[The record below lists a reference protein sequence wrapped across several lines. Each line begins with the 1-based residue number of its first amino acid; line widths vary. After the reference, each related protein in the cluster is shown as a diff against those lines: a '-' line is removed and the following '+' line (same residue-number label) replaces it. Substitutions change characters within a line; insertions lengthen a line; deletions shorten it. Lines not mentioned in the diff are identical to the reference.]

1 MSPARDPAHFEA
13 LYAASD
19 DPWNFATS
27 PYEAEKYDATLAALG
42 ARRFGQGFEVGC
54 SIGVLTARLAAV
66 CDALLAVD
74 IVPRA
79 LAAARLRNQAARHV
93 SFEQRTIPDDW
104 PDQQFDLIILSEVL
118 YFLDAAE
125 IDRTADLARRSL
137 SPGGLV
143 LLVNYLGPID
153 EPLDGE
159 AAAQRFSDRFGA
171 ANPVVQR
178 GSGFRI
184 DSLR

>member
-1 MSPARDPAHFEA
+1 MSPASTPEHFEA

-27 PYEAEKYDATLAALG
+27 KYEAEKYDATMAALG
-42 ARRFGQGFEVGC
+42 DRRFAQGFEVGC

-79 LAAARLRNQAARHV
+79 LAAARRRNQAAIHV
-93 SFEQRTIPDDW
+93 SFERRTIPDEW
-104 PDQQFDLIILSEVL
+104 PDQKFDLIILSEVL
-118 YFLDAAE
+118 YFLEAAE

-171 ANPVVQR
+171 ASPVVR
-178 GSGFRI
+178 RASRFRI
-184 DSLR
+184 DCLR